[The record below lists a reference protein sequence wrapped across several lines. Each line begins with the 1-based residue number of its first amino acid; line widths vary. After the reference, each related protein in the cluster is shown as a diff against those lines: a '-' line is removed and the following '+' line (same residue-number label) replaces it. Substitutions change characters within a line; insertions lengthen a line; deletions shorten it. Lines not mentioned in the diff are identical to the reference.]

1 MNIPAK
7 KEVGNNDGV
16 ANGGKDVK
24 GMRILKDKDGGG
36 RRRKSKARWIIV
48 MCQGLASLILQK
60 GEMPMMNELA

>member
-36 RRRKSKARWIIV
+36 NGGGNPKP
-48 MCQGLASLILQK
+48 GGSLLCAK
-60 GEMPMMNELA
+60 GWRH